1 MLDTM
6 YLFILL
12 LVPVS
17 TLSDSSYGINLPHGS
32 ITFYG
37 PNYGDNRRIELPDF
51 ESPTTRSSSNYVTSF
66 KPSYAV
72 NFNQWTP
79 ITSSP
84 TTFYN
89 NPYPTTTSRP
99 QIQANN
105 PNFFSLSYDTNP
117 KQSNTRFEV
126 QNPSLTS
133 FTQGPINSAVP
144 ISLFYPEFPET
155 KTSTRT
161 TTLTT
166 TRTTTRRTT
175 TTTRRTT
182 TKAPTTTT
190 PALGVFKLDFD
201 FSNIGSQKGSR
212 RISHGDDKTTL
223 EDVYVGRKSVKKASV
238 NDIPLNFD
246 NRKTRKV
253 DFSSP
258 SGKNITALIQ
268 KALKLVKKVEEI
280 DERKKALQSTLKSV
294 KSKKNNRAKSD
305 SRPKESSRSKDES
318 IEDLREELRELKEE
332 KKFDNLK
339 SFIQDQSSI
348 ANLIKSETSDIKDF
362 LAATTKSRG
371 KDAKDTK
378 TTKEMINAL
387 ARLNSISSLLLKE
400 NDKTKSTV
408 RELPDE
414 IRGIVQDE
422 VVSVKKLLEDQNIAV
437 ASALR
442 SAIVRQSDREDRRIE
457 SSSETDVVI
466 LKALAKLNNIAGI
479 LLKEQ
484 EKTEEKTTSALKA
497 LPALAK
503 FIQAET
509 TDIKELIVENE
520 DDINR
525 SDDLEE
531 LKDAVSQSLANDKL
545 ITRAIIK
552 LNDIT
557 QLLLRD
563 VNFTTSAITN
573 KLPEALTALI
583 THETGKIRKMIDLQ
597 NDAIVDILKESD
609 NLARAE
615 KVIQEAQ
622 NIKKNLAGENILDIF
637 EEKPVRKSDKLL
649 ELIGPFLSDDEEVVS
664 KSSRADKLVE
674 ILGPLLKKNQNI
686 EEDLEEEVKEIDNET
701 ETVLKAQLAG
711 QKSIVQALLKLTNI
725 TRTLLDEKE
734 NESQKEESRSSG
746 STRQNELRDED
757 SEEFDGED
765 YEDYYDNPVNRLR
778 SNKPK
783 SLVETIASSPG
794 NRALRGNQALFEE
807 FVKLAIERQR
817 WEQAQDVT
825 RIIQSTIPEYSD
837 YYDYPDFDER
847 RPSRRP
853 SQRPKGSS
861 RNRPKRPKFE
871 EYYSY
876 ESIDESEEN
885 VKQSKR
891 PGTSAKR
898 PKSQS
903 RPSFRRPEERERPQ
917 ERPISK
923 DSRESE
929 ENFPKRFRPPKSF
942 RPKRPSKKITTTST
956 TTTEEPIEYEES
968 YYYDLEEYPS
978 KEEREEEEVF
988 EEISA
993 ESIEEEKIPAVSL
1006 QDKTANSFN
1015 SDPSVVEQR
1024 KPSLNQLLNQRPN
1037 SNRKPLFQPRGRPRP
1052 RFGENSKDTETERPL
1067 PPPSRQTDQTE
1078 EKEVERNQDS
1088 IRPRFR
1094 PGRTS
1099 QIPLPPSKVEEKE
1112 EKGRPRFRPSQS
1124 PLNPSLDNE
1133 KIEEKEEQGRPRF
1146 RPGRPSQNPRTFR
1159 PGRKNN
1165 PRPNEFTKTQAKDEG
1180 ITGGEDKIPANNED
1194 VKREDLLQKLLSHSK
1209 SSEKKSTIQIKTK
1222 ENIQEIE
1229 QNRSG
1234 GLLQDSPQI
1243 LSRDSKQE
1251 LNPLERLIKTA
1262 EKVSNLSVQ
1271 QKTVTERI
1279 VTKEPPSSPA
1289 PVKVSTDDF
1298 RPTAV
1303 QDVKPDPIPAVTTT
1317 STPVTTTP
1325 ATTVRIT
1332 TTTIKVTP
1340 ATEEIRRIQNP
1351 TTSSRRAKPFT
1362 GSRRTTTESTREAEV
1377 TSPRASRPSRIQP
1390 ITSGRR
1396 RPVFR
1401 PGNRRTSTLPP
1412 PTPTTAAETI
1422 RDISVRPVFKG
1433 NRRPVTTTASTDDSR
1448 SGALPFPVGETI
1460 LRNDNEERENR
1471 RTGFPRRNSPLIKSA
1486 PRTTKP
1492 PAPAQEKEN
1501 EILPLS
1507 DTERKSKKQE
1517 RNNLFKKL
1525 LNGRNEEK
1533 TTSNPIVIKIPKQ
1546 EEMSPLENLFN
1557 IIQSNQ
1563 ETPEKPEPS
1572 VRVTSSSSSSSS
1584 RSVSSSSSS
1593 SSSRSSSSS
1602 TGTGGRR
1609 KKVKKSTKSHSRSTE
1624 DRSLQ
1629 QLTPQERLVKKVQ
1642 ETLRNENNKADTEA
1656 KDIVRPSNSRKK
1668 VIFRKR
1674 KGEEAARSGQLPR
1687 IGRQFQPGSSQ
1698 IKSVKV
1704 RVRRIEEI
1712 SPYPIVY

>member
-12 LVPVS
+12 LVPAS

-175 TTTRRTT
+175 T
-182 TKAPTTTT
+182 KAPTPTT

-362 LAATTKSRG
+362 LAVTTKNRA

-442 SAIVRQSDREDRRIE
+442 SAIVRQADREDRRVE

-509 TDIKELIVENE
+509 TDIKDLIVENE
-520 DDINR
+520 DDFNR
-525 SDDLEE
+525 NDDLEE

-622 NIKKNLAGENILDIF
+622 KIKKNLGGENILDLF

-649 ELIGPFLSDDEEVVS
+649 ELIGPFLSDDESEEVVS

-674 ILGPLLKKNQNI
+674 ILGPLLKNNQNI

-734 NESQKEESRSSG
+734 NESQKEESRSSRL
-746 STRQNELRDED
+746 TKQNEFRDNDD

-765 YEDYYDNPVNRLR
+765 YEDYYDNPVKRLR

-837 YYDYPDFDER
+837 YYDYPAER
-847 RPSRRP
+847 RPFRRP
-853 SQRPKGSS
+853 SQRPKGAS

-871 EYYSY
+871 DYYSY
-876 ESIDESEEN
+876 ESIEESEEN
-885 VKQSKR
+885 VKDSKR
-891 PGTSAKR
+891 PSVSSKR
-898 PKSQS
+898 PFKSQN
-903 RPSFRRPEERERPQ
+903 RPSFRRPEERPQ
-917 ERPISK
+917 ERQENE

-929 ENFPKRFRPPKSF
+929 ESFPRRFRPPKSF
-942 RPKRPSKKITTTST
+942 RQQRPAKKITTTTST
-956 TTTEEPIEYEES
+956 TTTEEPLEYEES
-968 YYYDLEEYPS
+968 YYYDIEDYPS
-978 KEEREEEEVF
+978 TEER

-993 ESIEEEKIPAVSL
+993 ESIEEEKISAESL
-1006 QDKTANSFN
+1006 EEKTSKSFT
-1015 SDPSVVEQR
+1015 SDTRAEEQR
-1024 KPSLNQLLNQRPN
+1024 RPSLNQLLNQRP
-1037 SNRKPLFQPRGRPRP
+1037 SGKRKPLFQPRGRPRP
-1052 RFGENSKDTETERPL
+1052 RFGENSKETKTERPSSV
-1067 PPPSRQTDQTE
+1067 PSQTPTEQTIE
-1078 EKEVERNQDS
+1078 AKEVES

-1094 PGRTS
+1094 PGR
-1099 QIPLPPSKVEEKE
+1099 PSLNDEKLEEK
-1112 EKGRPRFRPSQS
+1112 K
-1124 PLNPSLDNE
+1124 
-1133 KIEEKEEQGRPRF
+1133 KETTQEQDRPRF

-1159 PGRKNN
+1159 PGRRNN
-1165 PRPNEFTKTQAKDEG
+1165 PRLNGFPNIQAEEG
-1180 ITGGEDKIPANNED
+1180 DVTDGEDQTPVDSEE
-1194 VKREDLLQKLLSHSK
+1194 VEREDLLQKLLSHSK
-1209 SSEKKSTIQIKTK
+1209 SSEKSTIQIRP
-1222 ENIQEIE
+1222 EVNVQREIE
-1229 QNRSG
+1229 QDRSG
-1234 GLLQDSPQI
+1234 GILQDSPQ
-1243 LSRDSKQE
+1243 LLRKESKKE

-1262 EKVSNLSVQ
+1262 EHVSNLSAKQ
-1271 QKTVTERI
+1271 SSTTERI
-1279 VTKEPPSSPA
+1279 VTSKNPPSSPV
-1289 PVKVSTDDF
+1289 PVRVSTDDF
-1298 RPTAV
+1298 RPTAL
-1303 QDVKPDPIPAVTTT
+1303 QNVKPDPVPVVTTT
-1317 STPVTTTP
+1317 ATPTTTQ
-1325 ATTVRIT
+1325 TTTTLRIT
-1332 TTTIKVTP
+1332 TTTNPIAP
-1340 ATEEIRRIQNP
+1340 ATEETRRVPFP
-1351 TTSSRRAKPFT
+1351 TSSSRRSKPLI
-1362 GSRRTTTESTREAEV
+1362 GSRKPTTTEDNQVAEV
-1377 TSPRASRPSRIQP
+1377 TSPRESRPSRTQS

-1401 PGNRRTSTLPP
+1401 PGNRRTSP
-1412 PTPTTAAETI
+1412 PTPTPLPTASTTAETV
-1422 RDISVRPVFKG
+1422 RDINVRPVFRG
-1433 NRRPVTTTASTDDSR
+1433 NRRPVTAPARTDVDAR
-1448 SGALPFPVGETI
+1448 PGALPLPVEESV
-1460 LRNDNEERENR
+1460 LRSDDEEKENR
-1471 RTGFPRRNSPLIKSA
+1471 RASFPRRNSPLT
-1486 PRTTKP
+1486 RTTPKTTQ
-1492 PAPAQEKEN
+1492 APATDKEKDV
-1501 EILPLS
+1501 LPLS

-1525 LNGRNEEK
+1525 LSGRNEER
-1533 TTSNPIVIKIPKQ
+1533 TTTKPVVNQIPTQ
-1546 EEMSPLENLFN
+1546 EKEMSPLENLFN

-1593 SSSRSSSSS
+1593 SSVRSSSSS
-1602 TGTGGRR
+1602 TGGRR
-1609 KKVKKSTKSHSRSTE
+1609 KKVKKSTKSHLRSTG

-1629 QLTPQERLVKKVQ
+1629 QLSPQERLVKKVQ
-1642 ETLRNENNKADTEA
+1642 ETLRNESDTADTEA
-1656 KDIVRPSNSRKK
+1656 RDIVRPRNSRKK

-1674 KGEEAARSGQLPR
+1674 KDEEVDQSGQLPR
-1687 IGRQFQPGSSQ
+1687 IGRQFKPGSSQ

-1712 SPYPIVY
+1712 PPFPIVY